1 MSDKA
6 TPSNGCIDCAYFTQF
21 MAEPTACPECEADY
35 QEWLDEASKLLQQES
50 KMDRKEFFKWLNA
63 CPTHKFE
70 VVYDDYNGVY
80 VNFTIADEPT
90 PYVPDRFGVVVS
102 HG

>member
-1 MSDKA
+1 MGLV
-6 TPSNGCIDCAYFTQF
+6 GCVGIK
-21 MAEPTACPECEADY
+21 MY
-35 QEWLDEASKLLQQES
+35 QILVTRNTRKES

>member
-1 MSDKA
+1 
-6 TPSNGCIDCAYFTQF
+6 
-21 MAEPTACPECEADY
+21 
-35 QEWLDEASKLLQQES
+35 
-50 KMDRKEFFKWLNA
+50 MDRKEFFKWLNA